1 MKTYEAEHWG
11 LKIDPDTHEL
21 TKQKRMKTYEA
32 EYWGLK
38 LDPDTHELTK
48 QKRRKTVRAEGLK
61 EACWCLMDGF
71 GDLSRVT
78 SIKEV
83 KE

>member
-1 MKTYEAEHWG
+1 MKTYEAEYWG

-21 TKQKRMKTYEA
+21 TKQKRKM
-32 EYWGLK
+32 
-38 LDPDTHELTK
+38 
-48 QKRRKTVRAEGLK
+48 TVRADSLTK
-61 EACWCLMDGF
+61 AMRSFTNIL

-83 KE
+83 TE

>member
-1 MKTYEAEHWG
+1 
-11 LKIDPDTHEL
+11 
-21 TKQKRMKTYEA
+21 MKTYEA

-38 LDPDTHELTK
+38 IDTETHELTK
-48 QKRRKTVRAEGLK
+48 QKRRKTVRAENLTK
-61 EACWCLMDGF
+61 AMRSFTNIL

-83 KE
+83 TE